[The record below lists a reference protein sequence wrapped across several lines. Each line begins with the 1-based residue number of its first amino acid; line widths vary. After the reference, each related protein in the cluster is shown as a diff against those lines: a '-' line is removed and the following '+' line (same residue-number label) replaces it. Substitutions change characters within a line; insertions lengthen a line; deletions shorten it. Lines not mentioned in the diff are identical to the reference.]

1 MSAPLLQAEGLRK
14 GYVARRGR
22 PWRRERRFWAVDE
35 VDLAVARGETLGIVG
50 ESGCGKSTLARLLL
64 GLTPADAGSVEIDGT
79 PLPDAEDAA
88 WRALRRRAQIVHQDA
103 AGSLDPRMPVRAQ
116 VLEAVRIHGLPETDA
131 DVALEAVGLGG
142 ALAERYPHEMS
153 GGQVQRV
160 VLARALALGPDLLV
174 LDEPVS
180 ALDLSIQAQIVNLLV
195 RLQRE
200 RGLAYVF
207 VSHDIGVVRHVSD
220 RIAVM
225 YLGRIV
231 ETGPHRAVGEAPAH
245 PYTRALLSAVP
256 EPDPARR
263 GPPPRPIGD
272 PPNPAAPPGGCR
284 FHPRCPAA
292 VARCGT
298 EAPTLR
304 PFGPVRA
311 ACHRLEDLL
320 RLERTG

>member
-1 MSAPLLQAEGLRK
+1 MSVPILRAERLRK
-14 GYVARRGR
+14 SYVALRGR
-22 PWRRERRFWAVDE
+22 PWRRERRFWAVDG
-35 VDLAVARGETLGIVG
+35 VDLTLGRGETLGIVG

-64 GLTPADAGSVEIDGT
+64 GLTAADEGTVEIDGA
-79 PLPDAEDAA
+79 PLPDAGEAA

-116 VLEAVRIHGLPETDA
+116 VAEAAHIHGLPEADA
-131 DVALEAVGLGG
+131 DAALEAVGLGG

-160 VLARALALGPDLLV
+160 VIARALALGPDLMV

-195 RLQRE
+195 RLQRG
-200 RGLAYVF
+200 RGLAYVL

-231 ETGPHRAVGEAPAH
+231 ETGPARAVGEAPAH

-256 EPDPARR
+256 EPDPNRR
-263 GPPPRPIGD
+263 ATPPPVGD
-272 PPNPAAPPGGCR
+272 PPDPAAPPSGCR

-292 VARCGT
+292 VERCAA

-311 ACHRLEDLL
+311 ACHRLEDVN
-320 RLERTG
+320 RLERSA